1 MEHYGLQTA
10 SGHLTV
16 SAESKEAYAADVLA
30 GLHADAELVV
40 AKYPQKR
47 SALLPLLHLVQSV
60 DGYVTG
66 RGIDFCAE
74 VLELSR
80 AEVSGVA
87 TFYTQY
93 KRHPNGEYT
102 VGVCTNTLCAIMG
115 GDEIWDSVSEHLGIG
130 HDETTDDG
138 KVTLERIEC
147 NAACDYAPVV
157 MANWEFFD
165 NQTPES
171 TNQLV
176 DDLRAGTPVKPTRGP
191 NSLCSFKQMSR
202 VLAGFNDG
210 LADEG
215 VGAGPASLRGLEVA
229 HENGWAAAKGTDSDS
244 TKDAAD
250 DSTKASAE
258 GEKVDGKAAGKHSSV
273 NAPTN
278 EPDEKPGGKPAKD
291 SPAPQAEEATLFDD
305 GSSTAEA
312 EPKGDAP
319 LTGTPAS
326 PASQGATAQ
335 TGGAAPA
342 GFKTSSFGDGTADAA
357 ADGSGPAGWD
367 IKGNANSM
375 LFHTPKSP
383 WYGRTR
389 AEVWF
394 RDEEAATAAGFTNA
408 LDRKKKGEDA

>member
-10 SGHLTV
+10 AGHLTV
-16 SAESKEAYAADVLA
+16 SPESKEPYAAEQLA
-30 GLHADAELVV
+30 QLHADAELVL
-40 AKYPQKR
+40 ARYPQKR

-74 VLELSR
+74 VLDLTR

-115 GDEIWDSVSEHLGIG
+115 GDEIWDSVSDHLGIG
-130 HDETTDDG
+130 HDETTEDG

-176 DDLRAGTPVKPTRGP
+176 DDLRSGVPVKPTRGP
-191 NSLCSFKQMSR
+191 DSVCTFKQMSR
-202 VLAGFNDG
+202 VLAGFHDG
-210 LADEG
+210 LADQG

-229 HENGWAAAKGTDSDS
+229 HQNGWEAPRADQGGAKDGSGQESD
-244 TKDAAD
+244 TR
-250 DSTKASAE
+250 ASAGGAAVE
-258 GEKVDGKAAGKHSSV
+258 GKAPGRHSSTDTPA
-273 NAPTN
+273 NDA
-278 EPDEKPGGKPAKD
+278 DEKPGGKTATKPAKK
-291 SPAPQAEEATLFDD
+291 SAKKPEQPSTVQAEAEPASLFDD
-305 GSSTAEA
+305 GATTAEA
-312 EPKGDAP
+312 EPRGDAP
-319 LTGTPAS
+319 LTGTPAAAS
-326 PASQGATAQ
+326 SQGATPQ
-335 TGGAAPA
+335 TGGDRPEEFVSSYGEDTTAP
-342 GFKTSSFGDGTADAA
+342 
-357 ADGSGPAGWD
+357 
-367 IKGNANSM
+367 
-375 LFHTPKSP
+375 
-383 WYGRTR
+383 
-389 AEVWF
+389 
-394 RDEEAATAAGFTNA
+394 
-408 LDRKKKGEDA
+408 GEDAAKEPGSTEATKRRKRESGKNGKDDA